1 MTDSAAPE
9 DALMHAALEV
19 LRMNGPLATEELAEH
34 LEDAGLG
41 QADALVQDLE
51 ELPPHPL
58 VLSLPDGRFAALDA
72 LFEGRVFTHRLSA
85 DEITRDLIAVDDVEP
100 LLLLVSED
108 DDFELVAVDEQRDR
122 LAERGVTYDDPLPP
136 EVLLFPRGTFA
147 GRSPGDLVALTAGGG
162 RLSLVPVVADPT
174 PVPALLAVLGRRS
187 ADGAAASL
195 DDELLQVLADTPSA
209 FTEPAPPLTEAI
221 EAAGLERSG
230 DLVAPEG
237 FDFEGY
243 ISRTM
248 FDEYADQLGIPVDA
262 VPGVALF
269 ASLVDA
275 IDSGDDADLEERFAE
290 GKSGL
295 FAVLADPEI
304 AETVLDELIGE
315 EFAPA
320 SIEQAALWLL
330 DHAPRRSAA
339 AAYWF
344 AARAAEADGR
354 ITDAER
360 LYEKS
365 ADEGGEFDLALFDLA
380 RYASD
385 RGDAVRG
392 LSLLSRIPGGDEHP
406 LYDVLQHFQ
415 PVERP
420 GLGRNDRCW
429 CGSGRKYK
437 VCHLGKADHP
447 LSERAEW
454 LYVKATM
461 HALDPSWADER
472 VALAEARA
480 GYGDDDA
487 VADAVHDPLVDDVLL
502 HEAGAFADFVERRG
516 VLLPED
522 EAELARRWTGVAR
535 SVFEVL
541 DVRPGEGMAL
551 RDVRSDTV
559 TEVHVPTIT
568 GELPAGTLLCARVL
582 PAGELHVMPGGAEVV
597 TEEQREVL
605 LEMLGDDPVD
615 AVDLVEALTGADA
628 ADFFASVDE

>member
-9 DALMHAALEV
+9 DALMEAALEV
-19 LRMNGPLATEELAEH
+19 LRMNGPLATEELADH
-34 LEDAGLG
+34 LEEEGLG
-41 QADALVQDLE
+41 SADTLVRDLE
-51 ELPPHPL
+51 DLPPHPL

-72 LFEGRVFTHRLSA
+72 LFEGRIFTHRLSA
-85 DEITRDLIAVDDVEP
+85 DEIARDLIAVDDVEP
-100 LLLLVSED
+100 LLLLISDD
-108 DDFELVAVDEQRDR
+108 DDFELVAVDEQHDR
-122 LAERGVTYDDPLPP
+122 LAERGVTDDDPLPP

-147 GRSPGDLVALTAGGG
+147 GRTPGDLVALTAGSG
-162 RLSLVPVVADPT
+162 RLSLVGVDDDPT
-174 PVPALLAVLGRRS
+174 PVPLLLDVLGRRS
-187 ADGAAASL
+187 AEGDAASL
-195 DDELLQVLADTPSA
+195 DDELLQLLADTPSA

-221 EAAGLERSG
+221 AAAGLERSG

-248 FDEYADQLGIPVDA
+248 FDDYADQLGIPVDA

-275 IDSGDDADLEERFAE
+275 IDSGDDEDLEERFAQ

-295 FAVLADPEI
+295 FAVLSDPEI
-304 AETVLDELIGE
+304 AEIVLDELIGE
-315 EFAPA
+315 DFAPT
-320 SIEQAALWLL
+320 SIEEAALWLL
-330 DHAPRRSAA
+330 DHAPRRTVA

-344 AARAAEADGR
+344 AARGAEADGR
-354 ITDAER
+354 IEEAER
-360 LYEKS
+360 LYERS
-365 ADEGGEFDLALFDLA
+365 ADEGGAFDLALFDLA

-392 LSLLSRIPGGDEHP
+392 MSLLGRIPGGDEHP
-406 LYDVLQHFQ
+406 LYDVLQRFQ

-447 LSERAEW
+447 IEERAEW
-454 LYVKATM
+454 LYLKATM
-461 HALDPSWADER
+461 HALDPAWADER
-472 VALAEARA
+472 VALAEARS

-487 VADAVHDPLVDDVLL
+487 VADAVNDPLVDDVLL
-502 HEAGAFADFVERRG
+502 HEAGAFADFLERRG

-522 EAELARRWTGVAR
+522 EAELARLWSGVAR
-535 SVFEVL
+535 SVFEVR
-541 DVRPGEGMAL
+541 DVRAGEGLTL

-559 TEVHVPTIT
+559 SDVGSPTIT
-568 GELPAGTLLCARVL
+568 GDLPVGTLLCARVL
-582 PAGELHVMPGGAEVV
+582 PAGDLNLMPGGAEVV
-597 TEEQREVL
+597 TAEQREVL
-605 LEMLGDDPVD
+605 LELLGGEQVDP
-615 AVDLVEALTGADA
+615 VDLVEALTSADA
-628 ADFFASVDE
+628 ADFFASIDE